1 MAQKE
6 AILKEQQH
14 FFEKALLDPKV
25 QATLRWLT
33 KANGREGT
41 LFERLMLSYDNPEA
55 PWKDRLLFYPLHTI
69 FEHLLVTRNANVD
82 MTKFKLFQH
91 RPTLRALV
99 NTARSVGAFGLTL
112 PQKFIVPLMVVW
124 NFTQACNLK
133 CVHCY
138 QDACTKPLPDEM
150 DLEQKLRFID
160 EMADEYI
167 PFLAL
172 AGGEPLMG
180 RHFWEVLQRCQERH
194 IHVTVASNGTLLTP
208 ETCRKLRD
216 RGVKYVEISVDSA
229 TAEKHDE
236 FRGIPGAWQR
246 TVDGIRNVVATPG
259 MRAGLA
265 ACVSKFNVNEVDAMI
280 QMAVDLGCSTFVHF
294 NYIPVGRG
302 VQNDVHDLDPD
313 QRELVLEKLSRWL
326 QTGQIGI
333 MSTAPQFGRSCYMH
347 ADLDGRMALGHA
359 GSAPGSKIRVLA
371 KYIGGCGS
379 ARCYCSVQPN
389 GDVTPCVYIPHRII
403 GNLKEKSMREIWQ
416 NNVYFETLTVRDNLK
431 DHCHICDYRPVC
443 GGCRAR
449 ADAYT
454 GDILAGDPGCVLNRP
469 LWDRLTSREAVEE
482 NVEHSS

>member
-25 QATLRWLT
+25 QAALRWLT
-33 KANGREGT
+33 KTSGRDGT
-41 LFERLMLSYDNPEA
+41 LFERLMLSYDNPAA
-55 PWKDRLLFYPLHTI
+55 PLKDRLLFYPFHAV
-69 FEHLLVTRNANVD
+69 FEHLMVCKNSNMEMA
-82 MTKFKLFQH
+82 KFKFFQH
-91 RPTLRALV
+91 RSTLRALV
-99 NTARSVGAFGLTL
+99 NTARSIGAFGLTL

-150 DLEQKLRFID
+150 DLEQKLRFVD

-180 RHFWEVLQRCQERH
+180 RHFWEVLQRCRERH
-194 IHVTVASNGTLLTP
+194 IHVTVASNGTMLTP
-208 ETCRKLRD
+208 ETCLKLRD
-216 RGVKYVEISVDSA
+216 HGVKYVEISVDSA
-229 TAEKHDE
+229 TAERHDE
-236 FRGIPGAWQR
+236 FRGIPGAWR
-246 TVDGIRNVVATPG
+246 RAVDGIKNVVATPG

-265 ACVSKFNVNEVDAMI
+265 TCVSKFNVDEVDALI

-302 VQNDVHDLDPD
+302 VQNDIHDLDPD
-313 QRELVLEKLSRWL
+313 QRELVLEKLSHWL
-326 QTGQIGI
+326 QTGKIGI

-389 GDVTPCVYIPHRII
+389 GDVTPCVYIPHRIV

-416 NNVYFETLTVRDNLK
+416 HNVYFETLTVRDNLK

-469 LWDRLTSREAVEE
+469 LWDSLLSRQQSQESVEK
-482 NVEHSS
+482 SS